1 MALSVAVVVAAV
13 VVVVVVVA
21 TVSLGTRLCRTLPA
35 FDVPEADDV
44 GGSFEAYFRQ

>member
-1 MALSVAVVVAAV
+1 MALSVAVVVAVA
-13 VVVVVVVA
+13 VVVVVVA

-44 GGSFEAYFRQ
+44 GGSFEACSRQ

>member
-44 GGSFEAYFRQ
+44 GGSFEACSRQ